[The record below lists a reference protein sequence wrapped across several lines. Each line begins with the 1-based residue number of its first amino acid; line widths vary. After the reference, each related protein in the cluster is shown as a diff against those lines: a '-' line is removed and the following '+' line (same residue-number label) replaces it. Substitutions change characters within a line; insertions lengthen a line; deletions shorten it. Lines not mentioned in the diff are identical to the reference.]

1 MLSSGS
7 CLQRVAGLVLVLL
20 SKFLVPILGLGWNF
34 WFQLSG
40 LGCVACFYIVYTSIA
55 RLMSFELML

>member
-20 SKFLVPILGLGWNF
+20 SEFLVPSSEFELCSLF
-34 WFQLSG
+34 
-40 LGCVACFYIVYTSIA
+40 CIVYTSIA